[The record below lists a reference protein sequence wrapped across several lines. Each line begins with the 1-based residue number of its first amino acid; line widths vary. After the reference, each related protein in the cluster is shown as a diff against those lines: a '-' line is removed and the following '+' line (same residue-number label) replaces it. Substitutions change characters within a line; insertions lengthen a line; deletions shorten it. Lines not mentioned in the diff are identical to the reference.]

1 MADLAHQRL
10 IQTLLDASVERQAGD
25 QAEVPTALAMS
36 DAWSIVD
43 YVHRLRNLLR
53 HMPEVKHRDRIVE
66 YRRFKRN
73 SESVTTLR
81 NSIQH
86 LEGNF
91 LATAADTGWAV
102 FGTLT
107 WAIPKVTTGVVRTG
121 SLIPG
126 SLDGARPASVAIGEK
141 KIHLPVGLITLHQGT
156 TEFPI
161 SVVMDDV
168 AKLARML
175 EEVVGAAFHRL
186 PDNLGSQ
193 RHAADILLVATLTP
207 VVTIS

>member
-1 MADLAHQRL
+1 LYIQGIRLSIEMADLAHQRL
-10 IQTLLDASVERQAGD
+10 IQTLLDASEERQTGD
-25 QAEVPTALAMS
+25 KAEVPTALAMS

-43 YVHRLRNLLR
+43 YVHRLRGLVR
-53 HMPEVKHRDRIVE
+53 HLPQVKHRDRIVE

-73 SESVTTLR
+73 SDSATTLR

-107 WAIPKVTTGVVRTG
+107 WAIPNVQTGVVRTG

-126 SLDGARPASVAIGEK
+126 SLDGARPASVAISEQ

-156 TEFPI
+156 VEFPI

-168 AKLARML
+168 TTLARML
-175 EEVVGAAFHRL
+175 EDVVSAAFNRL
-186 PDNLGSQ
+186 PNNLGSQ
-193 RHAADILLVATLTP
+193 NLAR
-207 VVTIS
+207 